1 MPLLRFE
8 LHGLSKPPSG
18 NGGRKR
24 GAEPSTPRSDKR
36 SRSSQV
42 VSMSPGGTL
51 AAPFD
56 PNAEVPVLP
65 SDLMEPDD
73 RATGVGEA
81 AQEEVAADGGD
92 GAEEEPEA
100 AAEANDAGAGE
111 EE

>member
-1 MPLLRFE
+1 
-8 LHGLSKPPSG
+8 
-18 NGGRKR
+18 
-24 GAEPSTPRSDKR
+24 
-36 SRSSQV
+36 
-42 VSMSPGGTL
+42 MSPGGTL

-111 EE
+111 EEWGLWNTWWVFDSKTCLGRQLVDFKQTPCKT